1 MNHKKPQTMINQT
14 YKIKAF
20 LSVLTDWVFGFA
32 ISLSFGTYKNFLS
45 YLTVYIYINF
55 KDQPVK
61 AVL

>member
-1 MNHKKPQTMINQT
+1 MINQT